1 MSLPSETSPARR
13 SVLVV
18 DDEPG
23 MRYTARRILEPR
35 YEVIESSSGEQ
46 AIDRLGERRFDIA
59 LVDVRLPGLTGL
71 ELLATIKVMSPSTDV
86 VIITGSVKDPDEA
99 LLGSIRRKAFFFL
112 RKPFSAAVLETLV
125 DRITETQLLE
135 ERVRRHARRL
145 EEDLESARIFQ
156 QALLPPRDW
165 RAPGIDVAGL
175 YIPSA
180 RLGGDLIDYWSLP
193 DGSHVLLVADV
204 MGHGASA
211 AMMTGVVK
219 TQIRTLAGQAGSG
232 TGSSDPLADPGSPRA
247 RQDPSPAAI
256 LGELD
261 AGLRGLALASFLT
274 ILLVIDAPARGE
286 IIYAGAGHP
295 PGIIVDPDGQVI
307 ALRSEIPPLNLPLP
321 GPPQPIELRL
331 SRRAG
336 MRLFLFSDGFSDAL
350 SPRGEP
356 FHDTLRY
363 REIVGEAMTLP
374 PAEARTRLEE
384 ALRRHTAGT
393 SQDDDRAFLIAA
405 LS

>member
-1 MSLPSETSPARR
+1 MSRPSDTASARR

-23 MRYTARRILEPR
+23 MRYAARRILAPR
-35 YEVIESSSGEQ
+35 YEVVESPSGEE

-86 VIITGSVKDPDEA
+86 VIMTGSVKDPDEA

-125 DRITETQLLE
+125 DRITETQILE

-165 RAPGIDVAGL
+165 KAPGIEVAGL
-175 YIPSA
+175 YVPSA
-180 RLGGDLIDYWSLP
+180 RLSGDLIDYWSLP
-193 DGSHVLLVADV
+193 DGQRVLLVADV

-211 AMMTGVVK
+211 AMMTGIVK
-219 TQIRTLAGQAGSG
+219 TQIRTLAAE
-232 TGSSDPLADPGSPRA
+232 
-247 RQDPSPAAI
+247 DPSPAAI
-256 LGELD
+256 LRELD
-261 AGLRGLALASFLT
+261 ARLHGLALASFLT
-274 ILLVIDAPARGE
+274 ILLVVDNPARGE
-286 IIYAGAGHP
+286 IVYAGAGHP
-295 PGIIVDPDGQVI
+295 AGILLDPKGP
-307 ALRSEIPPLNLPLP
+307 ATPLRSETPPLNLPLP
-321 GPPQPIELRL
+321 DRAQPVELRL
-331 SRRAG
+331 PRQAG
-336 MRLFLFSDGFSDAL
+336 SRLFLFTDGFSDAL

-356 FHDTLRY
+356 FQESPRY
-363 REIVGEAMTLP
+363 HEIVQEALTLP
-374 PAEARTRLEE
+374 PAEARARLEE
-384 ALRRHTAGT
+384 TLSGFTGDAA
-393 SQDDDRAFLIAA
+393 QDDDRAFLVAT